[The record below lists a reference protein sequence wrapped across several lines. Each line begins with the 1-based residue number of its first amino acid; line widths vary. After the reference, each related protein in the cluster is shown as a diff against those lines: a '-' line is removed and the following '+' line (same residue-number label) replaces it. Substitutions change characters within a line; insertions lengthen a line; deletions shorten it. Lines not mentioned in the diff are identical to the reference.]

1 MLVTETA
8 WGKRIKTDV
17 LILGTGAS
25 GVGAALR
32 AAELKAEVLM
42 VGQGRLESSG
52 CLGGGNDHFMAALG
66 TDEPNDTRE
75 AFVGFFMKSAFGYRE
90 AQLNQW
96 FDAIKPCV
104 KILEEVDTEFLIKDG
119 KRYRSVGF
127 GQPGAWWLHITNGTT
142 IKRHLARRV
151 RKSGVNILDDFHIT
165 RLFER
170 GGHIMGCMGFNVLTR
185 EVYAIECKTA
195 ICSLGW
201 HPQRL
206 TNNSTGNPYNCWHMP
221 YNTGSYFVLPMQIGA
236 SLVNIDISGRA
247 TLIPKGWGAPGM
259 NGINNMGGKEINALG
274 ERFMFKYDPMGENG
288 KRRNQVMGTWQEQ
301 VEGNGPPFYM
311 DMTHFSDEDVHHLQY
326 VLMPA
331 DKETYLDYCAARGI
345 EFKKAPLEVE
355 VSEMTVSGMLLADDR
370 LETTVKGLFAGSNFT
385 SFSGAMCCGYVA
397 AFHAANDAAST
408 EMGVIDDAEAQ
419 AEHDRILAPWE
430 RKGTNLLKY
439 NDFEDPIR
447 QIMDYYAKYRRNM
460 AGMRL
465 ALEKLALVEELHGSR
480 RSHQQPRA
488 DAPARGVRPARTV
501 PGPSGSLSPAQG
513 KRAGHVPALRL
524 SRKGPRTRQGAGA
537 HPQGRR
543 VPVRLD
549 GVIPHL
555 SQGETTCLRFL
566 IPRNA
571 SSVAAA

>member
-1 MLVTETA
+1 
-8 WGKRIKTDV
+8 
-17 LILGTGAS
+17 
-25 GVGAALR
+25 
-32 AAELKAEVLM
+32 
-42 VGQGRLESSG
+42 
-52 CLGGGNDHFMAALG
+52 
-66 TDEPNDTRE
+66 
-75 AFVGFFMKSAFGYRE
+75 MKSAFGYRE

-206 TNNSTGNPYNCWHMP
+206 TNNSTGNPYKLLAYAVQHRQLFRP
-221 YNTGSYFVLPMQIGA
+221 AHADRRVAGQYRHQRPRDAHPQGL
-236 SLVNIDISGRA
+236 
-247 TLIPKGWGAPGM
+247 GAPGM

-465 ALEKLALVEELHGSR
+465 ALEKLALVESYTDRVVATNNHELMRLHEAFDLLELC
-480 RSHQQPRA
+480 RA
-488 DAPARGVRPARTV
+488 HLEACLQRKESGRGMYQ
-501 PGPSGSLSPAQG
+501 LSDYP
-513 KRAGHVPALRL
+513 
-524 SRKGPRTRQGAGA
+524 RKGPRTRQGAGA

>member
-1 MLVTETA
+1 MLVTATE
-8 WGKRIKTDV
+8 WGKRIQTDV
-17 LILGTGAS
+17 LVLGTGAS
-25 GVGAALR
+25 GIGAALR
-32 AAELKAEVLM
+32 AAELKADVLL

-66 TDEPNDTRE
+66 TDEPNDSRE

-104 KILEEVDTEFLIKDG
+104 KVLEDVGTAFLVRDG

-127 GQPGAWWLHITNGTT
+127 GQPGAWWLHITNGTA

-151 RKSGVNILDDFHIT
+151 RKSGVNVLDDFHIT

-170 GGHIMGCMGFNVLTR
+170 DGHITGCMGFNVLTR
-185 EVYAIECKTA
+185 EVCAIECKTA
-195 ICSLGW
+195 VCSLGW

-221 YNTGSYFVLPMQIGA
+221 YNTGSYFVLPMRIGA

-259 NGINNMGGKEINALG
+259 NGINNMGGKELNAHG
-274 ERFMFKYDPMGENG
+274 ERFMFRYDPMGENG

-331 DKETYLDYCAARGI
+331 DKETYLDYCAARDI
-345 EFKKAPLEVE
+345 DFKKAPLEVE

-370 LETTVKGLFAGSNFT
+370 METTVKGLFAGSNFT

-397 AFHAANDAAST
+397 AGHAAHDAAST
-408 EMGVIDDAEAQ
+408 PLGIIGEEEALAER
-419 AEHDRILAPWE
+419 ERILAPCG
-430 RKGTNLLKY
+430 RTGAGLLKY

-447 QIMDYYAKYRRNM
+447 QIMDYYGKYRRNM

-465 ALEKLALVEELHGSR
+465 ALEKLALVESYRDRVVAGNNHELMRLHEAFDLLELC
-480 RSHQQPRA
+480 RA
-488 DAPARGVRPARTV
+488 HLEACLQRKESGRGMYQLSDYPEKD
-501 PGPSGSLSPAQG
+501 PGLA
-513 KRAGHVPALRL
+513 
-524 SRKGPRTRQGAGA
+524 KGLVLTFKDGAF
-537 HPQGRR
+537 
-543 VPVRLD
+543 
-549 GVIPHL
+549 
-555 SQGETTCLRFL
+555 RFGWTE
-566 IPRNA
+566 
-571 SSVAAA
+571 